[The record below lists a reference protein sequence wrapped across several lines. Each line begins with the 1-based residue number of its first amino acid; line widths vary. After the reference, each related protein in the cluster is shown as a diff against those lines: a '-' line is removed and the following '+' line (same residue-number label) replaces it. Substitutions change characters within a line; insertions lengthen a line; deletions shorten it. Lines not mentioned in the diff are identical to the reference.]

1 MHIYRCF
8 FLDDADH
15 IKAAEIIE
23 AEAIGDVVET
33 AHRLLRERH
42 KHRAVEIWEGP
53 QRLYR
58 TEAARTVG

>member
-8 FLDDADH
+8 FLDAADH

-23 AEAIGDVVET
+23 AEAIGEVIET
-33 AHRLLRERH
+33 AQTLLRERH
-42 KHRAVEIWEGP
+42 KHRAVEIWEGS

-58 TEAARTVG
+58 TEVSRTVE